1 MKTLPLLLFF
11 LLLTSAALFAQ
22 QQQEDEVVVARP
34 SRLLPLR
41 HEKSDSLSRV
51 RPDFVYLRRRLQY
64 MYIENPAVRYSLE
77 NLKTSN
83 DPLLANDTLNQAI
96 HTIVQYLEDQEIK
109 YMLEQVRSYLS
120 TMAEKENALKT
131 IQEQLLKRGLSLPKD
146 TLPSEQI
153 DTTLLEKNLEI
164 VLTYIKEDENY
175 RWLREKSRDS
185 VMLTILNASNQ
196 MKDLWLNTGKGAHY
210 KFNAENLLGDTIDTW
225 IQVFP
230 KGNMVKFHFPE
241 NVYQIKKGRSR
252 TLEVPLQLSYPE
264 RPIYSTLVEMRSDAL
279 RRKYWTYYTDMTL
292 SFGQGYISENWA
304 GGGESSF
311 SLLSDIKYFIN
322 YKKNNVNW
330 ENAFRYRV
338 GALKR
343 GKEKLSKNEDKLE
356 VLSKLGLK
364 AFKYWNYAAQFDFS
378 TVLFTSYNYPQR
390 QEIVAN
396 LLTPAYFTLSVGFD
410 YKPNNKVSLYFSP
423 IAGKWTYVRDTM
435 RVKNTTRYG
444 VEKGKKLKSAAG
456 AKIDFKNNHTLFDF
470 LELEHRLIVFA
481 SYYDDPVTV
490 DWRLTPGFKI
500 NSYLKTSINLNMMY
514 DRNNSKKIQ
523 FKETLSL
530 DIYLRF

>member
-1 MKTLPLLLFF
+1 MILV
-11 LLLTSAALFAQ
+11 SGSLFAQ
-22 QQQEDEVVVARP
+22 QKVNSEVVTSMP
-34 SRLLPLR
+34 SYVLPLK
-41 HEKSDSLSRV
+41 HDKVDSLLHLRS
-51 RPDFVYLRRRLQY
+51 DFIYLRKRLKY
-64 MYIENPAVRYSLE
+64 THIDNPAVRYSLE
-77 NLKTSN
+77 NLRKSSN
-83 DPLLANDTLNQAI
+83 NNPSLDDDLNQAI
-96 HTIVQYLEDQEIK
+96 NILVQYVEDQDIK
-109 YMLEQVRSYLS
+109 NTLERIRSYLG
-120 TMAEKENALKT
+120 TVAEKENALNT
-131 IQEQLLKRGLSLPKD
+131 IKQQLLRDSLPLKRD
-146 TLPSEQI
+146 SLLSHD
-153 DTTLLEKNLEI
+153 DTTSLEMDLKTLITFLEG
-164 VLTYIKEDENY
+164 DENY
-175 RWLREKSRDS
+175 LWLREKSRDS

-196 MKDLWLNTGKGAHY
+196 TKDLWLNTGKGANH
-210 KFNAENLLGDTIDTW
+210 KFVAENLLGDTIDTW

-230 KGNMVKFHFPE
+230 KGNMMKFYFPE
-241 NVYQIKKGRSR
+241 SVYQIKKNQSR
-252 TLEVPLQLSYPE
+252 VLEEPLLLSYPD
-264 RPIYSTLVEMRSDAL
+264 RPAYAKLVEMRSNAL

-304 GGGESSF
+304 AGGESSF
-311 SLLSDIKYFIN
+311 SLLSDMKYFIN
-322 YKKNNVNW
+322 YKKNDLGW

-356 VLSKLGLK
+356 VLSKLGVK
-364 AFKYWNYAAQFDFS
+364 AFKYWNYAAQFDFN
-378 TVLFTSYNYPQR
+378 TVLFTSYNYPKR
-390 QEIVAN
+390 EEIVAN
-396 LLTPAYFTLSVGFD
+396 LLSPAYFTLSVGFD

-423 IAGKWTYVRDTM
+423 IAGKWTYVRDT
-435 RVKNTTRYG
+435 VHVTNYTRYG

-500 NSYLKTSINLNMMY
+500 NSYLKTSINLNAIY

-530 DIYLRF
+530 DIFLRF